1 MNYLNSIYCMHK
13 YIHKYS
19 IYVSTPISMAAAT
32 NTPICTKVVEVR
44 ATPPE
49 DQADEFSVA
58 NDSVSDRQSLPLRV
72 YMARLENQKTHV
84 GESQC
89 LAAPRI
95 TLL

>member
-19 IYVSTPISMAAAT
+19 IYLSTPISMAAAT
-32 NTPICTKVVEVR
+32 NTSICTKLVEVR

-72 YMARLENQKTHV
+72 YMARLEKQKTHG
-84 GESQC
+84 GES
-89 LAAPRI
+89 
-95 TLL
+95 